1 MANPHPAASVGS
13 GGALAGAGNQ
23 VDAGGKSAGAA
34 TRAQG
39 AGFWRT
45 YGQVF
50 ASRRIAAMLL
60 LGFSSG
66 LPLALTA
73 GALQAWLT
81 VEGISIKTIGYFALV
96 GLPYTFK
103 FVWAPLLDRF
113 EPRWLGRRRAWIFSC
128 QVLLAVACFL
138 MARFDPQT
146 SINAMAG
153 LAVAIAFLS
162 ASQDIV
168 FDAYRADV
176 LDAEER
182 GAGAAVSVLG
192 YRLAMLV
199 SGGAALIIADQ
210 WLGWPA
216 TYRLMGGV
224 MLLLAGITLLCPRAP
239 DVARLLSS
247 ARAEWLGFVVMLVV
261 GAAAWFGLSRLLQT
275 LPLEGASRFTT
286 LALDTAAMVL
296 TGAAAILAARRV
308 GFPSFLAPWDAF
320 FSRRHAVLLLLLIVL
335 YKLGDAFAGSLTTSF
350 LLRGVG
356 FTQTEVGAINK
367 GLGLVA
373 TIVGAL
379 AGGAWLSSRPLYNAL
394 MLFGIL
400 QAVSNFGYWLL
411 AVLPKSYALMATAIG
426 VENLCGGL
434 GTAAFVAFL
443 MALTDMRY
451 SAAQYALLS
460 ALAAVGRVYV
470 GPASG
475 VMVES
480 FGWPAFFMLT
490 VLTALPGLVLLWW
503 LRADVRAL
511 GAVRAGAT
519 IDD

>member
-1 MANPHPAASVGS
+1 MANSHAAASANPATGARTSS
-13 GGALAGAGNQ
+13 GG
-23 VDAGGKSAGAA
+23 
-34 TRAQG
+34 
-39 AGFWRT
+39 GFWRT

-81 VEGISIKTIGYFALV
+81 IEGISIKTIGYFALV

-113 EPRWLGRRRAWIFSC
+113 EPRWLGRRRAWIFAF
-128 QVLLAVACFL
+128 QVLLAGACFL
-138 MARFDPQT
+138 MARFDPLT
-146 SINAMAG
+146 SINAMAA

-162 ASQDIV
+162 ASQDVV

-216 TYRLMGGV
+216 TYRLMGGLL
-224 MLLLAGITLLCPRAP
+224 LLLACVTLLCPRAP
-239 DVARLLSS
+239 DVERLLSS
-247 ARAEWLGFVVMLVV
+247 ARAEWLGFVVMVAV
-261 GAAAWFGLSRLLQT
+261 GIGAWFGLSRLLQS
-275 LPLEGASRFTT
+275 LPLDNASRFAT
-286 LALDTAAMVL
+286 LALETAAMVL
-296 TGAAAILAARRV
+296 TGLAAILAARRV

-411 AVLPKSYALMATAIG
+411 AVLPKSHGLMAAAIG

-480 FGWPAFFMLT
+480 FGWPTFFMLT
-490 VLTALPGLVLLWW
+490 VITALPGLVLLWW

-511 GAVRAGAT
+511 GSVKLGAAV
-519 IDD
+519 DD

>member
-1 MANPHPAASVGS
+1 MAEANVAADDGAAASRS
-13 GGALAGAGNQ
+13 PNL
-23 VDAGGKSAGAA
+23 
-34 TRAQG
+34 
-39 AGFWRT
+39 WRT

-113 EPRWLGRRRAWIFSC
+113 EPRWLGRRRAWIFAF
-128 QVLLAVACFL
+128 QLLLTGSCFL
-138 MARFDPQT
+138 MARTDPT
-146 SINAMAG
+146 ASVEAMAA

-168 FDAYRADV
+168 FDAYRAD
-176 LDAEER
+176 LLSPAER

-199 SGGAALIIADQ
+199 SGGAALIVADQ
-210 WLGWPA
+210 WLGWPG
-216 TYRLMGGV
+216 TYRLMGV
-224 MLLLAGITLLCPRAP
+224 IFLLLAAVTLVCPRIA
-239 DVARLLSS
+239 DAQRLLSP
-247 ARAEWLGFVVMLVV
+247 ARAEWLGFVVMIAV
-261 GAAAWFGLSRLLQT
+261 GAGTWFALSQVMRW
-275 LPLEGASRFTT
+275 LPLDGASRFGVLALET
-286 LALDTAAMVL
+286 LAMVV
-296 TGAAAILAARRV
+296 TGLAAILAARKV

-320 FSRRHAVLLLLLIVL
+320 FSRQNAVLLLLLIVL

-373 TIVGAL
+373 TIIGAL

-394 MLFGIL
+394 MLFGVL

-411 AVLPKSYALMATAIG
+411 AVLPKSHALMAAAIG

-480 FGWPAFFMLT
+480 FGWPVFFMLT
-490 VLTALPGLVLLWW
+490 VVTALPGLALLWW
-503 LRADVRAL
+503 LREDVRAL
-511 GAVRAGAT
+511 GSVKLGAAV
-519 IDD
+519 DD

>member
-1 MANPHPAASVGS
+1 MSDANVA
-13 GGALAGAGNQ
+13 
-23 VDAGGKSAGAA
+23 VDGGAA
-34 TRAQG
+34 TSRSPSLWQ
-39 AGFWRT
+39 T

-113 EPRWLGRRRAWIFSC
+113 EPRWLGRRRAWIFAF
-128 QVLLAVACFL
+128 QLLLAAGCFL
-138 MARFDPQT
+138 MARTDPAA
-146 SINAMAG
+146 SVEAMAA

-168 FDAYRADV
+168 FDAYRAD
-176 LDAEER
+176 LLSPEER

-199 SGGAALIIADQ
+199 SGGAALIVADQ
-210 WLGWPA
+210 WLGWPG
-216 TYRLMGGV
+216 TYRLMGAIF
-224 MLLLAGITLLCPRAP
+224 LLLATVTLFCPRIP
-239 DVARLLSS
+239 DAQRLLSS
-247 ARAEWLGFVVMLVV
+247 ARAEWLGFVVMIAV
-261 GAAAWFGLSRLLQT
+261 GAGTWFALSQAMRW
-275 LPLEGASRFTT
+275 LPLDGASRFGVLAVET
-286 LALDTAAMVL
+286 LAMVV
-296 TGAAAILAARRV
+296 TGLAAILAARKV

-373 TIVGAL
+373 TIIGAL

-411 AVLPKSYALMATAIG
+411 AVLPKSHALMAAAIG

-480 FGWPAFFMLT
+480 FGWPLFFMLT
-490 VLTALPGLVLLWW
+490 VVTALPGLVLLWW
-503 LRADVRAL
+503 LREDVRAL
-511 GAVRAGAT
+511 GSVKLGAPL
-519 IDD
+519 DD